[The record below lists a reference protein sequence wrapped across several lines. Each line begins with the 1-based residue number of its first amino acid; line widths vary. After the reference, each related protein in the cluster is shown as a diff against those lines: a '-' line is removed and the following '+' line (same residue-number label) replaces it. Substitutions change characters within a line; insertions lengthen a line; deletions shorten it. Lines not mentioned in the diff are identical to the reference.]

1 MQDVQRRL
9 TGIIRAREWLR
20 KPVLVEMIWWMN
32 MTDLENR
39 GWVEKDGF
47 VASSTEGSML
57 PMNLRGTSFA
67 ARRNSLWEGD
77 IDAKSSRGE
86 TG

>member
-1 MQDVQRRL
+1 
-9 TGIIRAREWLR
+9 
-20 KPVLVEMIWWMN
+20 